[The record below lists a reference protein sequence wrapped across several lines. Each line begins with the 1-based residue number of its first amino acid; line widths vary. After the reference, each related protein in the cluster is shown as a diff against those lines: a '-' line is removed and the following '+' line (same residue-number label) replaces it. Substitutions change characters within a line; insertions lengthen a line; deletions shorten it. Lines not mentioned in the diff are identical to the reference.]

1 MAPIDEGT
9 VDGLKD
15 MVQKLE
21 RRVRNLE
28 DKLEGREK
36 TSQSVADQMRM
47 ILIGPPGAGTCSNL
61 LRCFSTDSIA
71 QAKAPKLRT

>member
-21 RRVRNLE
+21 RRIRTLE
-28 DKLEGREK
+28 DKIEGREK
-36 TSQSVADQMRM
+36 TSTSVADQMRM
-47 ILIGPPGAGTCSNL
+47 ILIGPPGAGTCSIFVSQMP
-61 LRCFSTDSIA
+61 C
-71 QAKAPKLRT
+71 